1 MGFVTEFTFADLMQ
15 VMLVLMKNKLLI
27 VLVTAA
33 GLFAGLLYTTG
44 QTSAEYEYDATATLS
59 VAFGQNLGQITGSTV
74 ITNYAE
80 IVTSN
85 LVGEYAAFL
94 LAGEG
99 LSGEDIQDMVSVS
112 TGSNSFV
119 LRITARDESPR
130 TAIMVANA
138 VAESFVMQVAV
149 ITGSNTV
156 QVLDPAR
163 SAEII
168 YFGGTRI
175 IRILAPAGAF
185 VIVCGLLV
193 VIELLSGKIRSVKQC
208 IVDENELLT
217 VIPQVKLRKSRQ
229 YNLYG

>member
-1 MGFVTEFTFADLMQ
+1 MTEFTIADLMQ

-27 VLVTAA
+27 LLVTAA

-44 QTSAEYEYDATATLS
+44 QSSAEYEYDATATLS

-94 LAGEG
+94 LADEN

-119 LRITARDESPR
+119 LRITARDASPR
-130 TAIMVANA
+130 TAILVANA

-149 ITGSNTV
+149 ITGNNTI

-163 SAEII
+163 SADLI
-168 YFGGTRI
+168 YSGGTRI
-175 IRILAPAGAF
+175 IRIIAPAGAF

-193 VIELLSGKIRSVKQC
+193 VFEFLSGKIRSVKQC

-217 VIPQVKLRKSRQ
+217 VIPQVKLKKARQ